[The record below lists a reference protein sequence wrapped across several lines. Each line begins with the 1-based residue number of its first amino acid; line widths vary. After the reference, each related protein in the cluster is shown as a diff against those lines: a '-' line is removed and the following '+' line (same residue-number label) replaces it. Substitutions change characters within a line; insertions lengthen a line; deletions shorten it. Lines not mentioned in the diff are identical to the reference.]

1 VCYALSD
8 SMRNAS
14 VSHKISRRAGDPARG
29 AFTLIELL
37 VVIAIIAILAAM
49 LLPALSKAK
58 QKSCGVYCLN
68 NTKQL
73 ALGWYM
79 YAGDNN
85 DRLVWNSDGTA
96 AGTGAFNPLTAA
108 WVAGWEDFS
117 ASTDNTNKNYLVNHD
132 VTPNGA
138 FLGPYVKNPAL
149 FRCCADK
156 STAPI
161 GGRPTE
167 RVRSYS
173 MNNHVGAPS
182 RTWTNPSRYPVA
194 TKFTDIKSPVNMFVQ
209 LDEREDSINDAWFAT
224 DPDTMWQIIDYP
236 ASYHN
241 GAAGFSFADGH
252 SEIKKWLDPRTHPA
266 LRAGQLL
273 PLNVNLPNDQD
284 LRWLTQKAI
293 GQDKPPY

>member
-1 VCYALSD
+1 
-8 SMRNAS
+8 M
-14 VSHKISRRAGDPARG
+14 SRRAGGLAHG

-49 LLPALSKAK
+49 LLPALTKAK
-58 QKSCGVYCLN
+58 QKSCGIYCLN

-73 ALGWYM
+73 VLGWHM
-79 YAGDNN
+79 YSGDNN
-85 DRLVWNSDGTA
+85 DVLVYNSDGGN
-96 AGTGAFNPLTAA
+96 AGKGAGNEA

-117 ASTDNTNKNYLVNHD
+117 TSTDNTNKLYLVDHD
-132 VTPNGA
+132 RTPYGA
-138 FLGPYVKNPAL
+138 YLGPYVKNPAM

-156 STAPI
+156 STAPASA
-161 GGRPTE
+161 GKPAE

-182 RTWTNPSRYPVA
+182 RSWSNPTRFPVA
-194 TKFTDIKSPVNMFVQ
+194 KKYTDIKSPVNMFVH
-209 LDEREDSINDAWFAT
+209 LDEREDGINDGWFAT
-224 DPDTMWQIIDYP
+224 DPDTPWQVIDYP

-252 SEIKKWLDPRTHPA
+252 SEIKKWIDARTRPA
-266 LRAGQLL
+266 LKQGQLL
-273 PLNVNLPNDQD
+273 PLNVNIPNDQD
-284 LRWLTQKAI
+284 VRWLAQKAV